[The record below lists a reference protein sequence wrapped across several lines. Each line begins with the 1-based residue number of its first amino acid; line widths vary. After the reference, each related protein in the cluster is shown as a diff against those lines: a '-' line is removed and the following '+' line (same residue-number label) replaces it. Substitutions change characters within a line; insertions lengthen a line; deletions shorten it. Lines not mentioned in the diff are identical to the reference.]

1 MIKTLP
7 DIIDYATQK
16 FPKKEAFI
24 CGPISLS
31 FKEMHQK
38 TNQLAA
44 YLQSLKVK
52 KGDRI
57 GIYTERS
64 IESFIAV
71 YGIMKAGAV
80 FVPLDPTA
88 PRTRTLSLL
97 NDCGIE
103 HIITTKLQAKKV
115 IQFLSEEQ
123 PLRSIIGCPKETTV
137 PSVTWDFVYNVSLEH
152 YIPVEVQEYD
162 LAYIMYTSGS
172 TGAPK
177 GIMHTHYS
185 GLSYAKLSLKLYGIS
200 DKDRVATFP
209 PLHFDQ
215 STFGYF
221 TSPLAGASTVIIQ
234 DAYTKLPASLSQLMQ
249 YQKIS
254 IWYSV
259 PLILIQLVQKGL
271 LEDRDLSPLRWV
283 LFGGEVF
290 ITKYL
295 RQLME
300 KWPQAKFCNVYGP
313 AEVNQCSYYHL
324 STPLDIKDPMP
335 IGYIWD
341 DTEYKI
347 LDKNDLEVAQGNSG
361 QLVVHTTTM
370 MKGYWNNENLTK
382 KSFYEDNGKIYYKT
396 GDIFKLA
403 ADGKLMFLGRNDYQV
418 KIRGYRVE
426 ITEIESVIARH
437 NSIQEAAVIVL
448 NGDNGEKEIVATVLP
463 KSNVP
468 ITERE
473 LITYCKRSLSSYAVP
488 STVHIMDKYP
498 RTSSAKIDKAT
509 LQRILIEKQHG

>member
-1 MIKTLP
+1 MIKILP
-7 DIIDYATQK
+7 DIIDVSTQK
-16 FPKKEAFI
+16 FPEKKAFI
-24 CGPISLS
+24 CGATSLS
-31 FKEMHQK
+31 FKEMQQK
-38 TNQLAA
+38 INQLAA
-44 YLQSLKVK
+44 YLQILEVK
-52 KGDRI
+52 KGDRV
-57 GIYTERS
+57 GIYMERS

-71 YGIMKAGAV
+71 YGIMKVGAV

-88 PRTRTLSLL
+88 PRTRTLLLL
-97 NDCGIE
+97 NDCGIK
-103 HIITTKLQAKKV
+103 HIITTTLQSKKV
-115 IQFLSEEQ
+115 LKFLSEKQ
-123 PLRSIIGCPKETTV
+123 PLQSIIGCPKETTIPTV
-137 PSVTWDFVYNVSLEH
+137 SWDFIYNLSLEQ
-152 YIPVEVQEYD
+152 YVPVQVQESD

-185 GLSYAKLSLKLYGIS
+185 GLNYAKLSLELYKIS
-200 DKDRVATFP
+200 EKDRVATFP

-221 TSPLAGASTVIIQ
+221 TSPLASASTIIIQ
-234 DAYTKLPASLSQLMQ
+234 DAYTKLPASLSQLMED
-249 YQKIS
+249 QKIS

-271 LEDRDLSPLRWV
+271 LEDRDLSSLRWV

-290 ITKYL
+290 IAKYL
-295 RQLME
+295 RQLMV

-313 AEVNQCSYYHL
+313 AEINQCSYYHL
-324 STPLDIKDPMP
+324 STPLDIEDPMP

-347 LDKNDLEVAQGNSG
+347 VDKNDQEVAQGDSG

-370 MKGYWNNENLTK
+370 MKGYWNNEALTK

-396 GDIFKLA
+396 GDIFRLA
-403 ADGKLMFLGRNDYQV
+403 ENGKLMFLGRNDYQV

-426 ITEIESVIARH
+426 ITEIESVIVRH
-437 NSIQEAAVIVL
+437 DGIEEAAVLVL
-448 NGDNGEKEIVATVLP
+448 NGDNGEKELVATVLTKP
-463 KSNVP
+463 NVS

-473 LITYCKRSLSSYAVP
+473 LIAYCKRSLSSYAVP
-488 STVHIMDKYP
+488 STIHILDTYP
-498 RTSSAKIDKAT
+498 RTSSAKIDKGA
-509 LQRILIEKQHG
+509 LKRILIEK